1 MSAEVGP
8 DGPFDLPTRP
18 AHLGLGAT
26 VVIQPTFTGQM
37 EWYEAYGTRTESD
50 GVEGRL
56 VSLHTFSEPWD
67 TWEMHPNGDEL
78 VLCVDGEIVLHQEL
92 PDGAAQV
99 TLQRGDAVINR
110 PGVWHTAD
118 VTEPATAL
126 FITAGVGTE
135 MRPR

>member
-1 MSAEVGP
+1 MSVE

-26 VVIQPTFTGQM
+26 IAVQPTFTGQM
-37 EWYEAYGTRTESD
+37 EWYEAYGARTESD
-50 GVEGRL
+50 GV
-56 VSLHTFSEPWD
+56 
-67 TWEMHPNGDEL
+67 
-78 VLCVDGEIVLHQEL
+78 
-92 PDGAAQV
+92 AQV

-110 PGVWHTAD
+110 PGIWHTAD